1 MTAHERTEKTTDE
14 TTGPNELKLVGAE
27 DKKSLRDRL
36 VRIEGQ
42 LRGIQKMIDRE
53 ADCEQVAQQLA
64 AAQNAMKR
72 AFSDMIA
79 RTVEDNC
86 MQHGEQDDPEARDKL
101 KRLVQIM
108 TKYG

>member
-1 MTAHERTEKTTDE
+1 MATPDTTDVTE
-14 TTGPNELKLVGAE
+14 QPTQLKLVTAE

-42 LRGIQKMIDRE
+42 LRGVQKMIDRE
-53 ADCEQVAQQLA
+53 ADCEEVAQQLA

-79 RTVEDNC
+79 RTVEHNC
-86 MQHGEQDDPEARDKL
+86 VQPDERDDPEAREKL

>member
-1 MTAHERTEKTTDE
+1 MTTPETTDE
-14 TTGPNELKLVGAE
+14 TTQPNELKLVAAE

-42 LRGIQKMIDRE
+42 LRGVQKMIDRE

-79 RTVEDNC
+79 RTVEHNC
-86 MQHGEQDDPEARDKL
+86 MQHSEQDDPEAREKL